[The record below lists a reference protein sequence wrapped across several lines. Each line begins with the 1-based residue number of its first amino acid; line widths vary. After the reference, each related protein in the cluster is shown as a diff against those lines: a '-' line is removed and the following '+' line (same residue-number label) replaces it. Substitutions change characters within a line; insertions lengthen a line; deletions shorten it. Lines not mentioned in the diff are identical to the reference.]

1 MKTMRG
7 NNVRC
12 FQNRFI
18 RSVGKV
24 ENVILDLKSHTG
36 RSTELL
42 HADQIPSV
50 NSSDSRSYSG
60 CRSEERGRL
69 QIRNSDTLTHTR
81 VEVSENIEKFSF
93 ANIYQRRSDH
103 SHDLR
108 LSTQGF
114 RGKHDQQ
121 RSATFSASSKHVL
134 DDLIGLTPV
143 KIRLQSLVDCLLDG
157 IAPNFKRRWKL
168 PHFRE
173 PSMYRLF
180 KHLHRYLIG
189 CGQHRNPPNELYV
202 DAQNKLYSK
211 RLATRKI
218 QWMKWN
224 RHLNR
229 WKPGSR

>member
-1 MKTMRG
+1 M
-7 NNVRC
+7 N
-12 FQNRFI
+12 
-18 RSVGKV
+18 
-24 ENVILDLKSHTG
+24 DL
-36 RSTELL
+36 
-42 HADQIPSV
+42 
-50 NSSDSRSYSG
+50 N
-60 CRSEERGRL
+60 
-69 QIRNSDTLTHTR
+69 
-81 VEVSENIEKFSF
+81 
-93 ANIYQRRSDH
+93 
-103 SHDLR
+103 
-108 LSTQGF
+108 
-114 RGKHDQQ
+114 
-121 RSATFSASSKHVL
+121 
-134 DDLIGLTPV
+134 GLTAV

-157 IAPNFKRRWKL
+157 RRTIKKRRWKL

-229 WKPGSR
+229 WKPGSRETEQCYTASSSSY

>member
-24 ENVILDLKSHTG
+24 ENVVLDLKSHT
-36 RSTELL
+36 
-42 HADQIPSV
+42 V

-108 LSTQGF
+108 ILVIGQKLNALRSEKQARRQGF
-114 RGKHDQQ
+114 LIAEG
-121 RSATFSASSKHVL
+121 HVNRRRPPT
-134 DDLIGLTPV
+134 DLI
-143 KIRLQSLVDCLLDG
+143 
-157 IAPNFKRRWKL
+157 
-168 PHFRE
+168 
-173 PSMYRLF
+173 
-180 KHLHRYLIG
+180 LID
-189 CGQHRNPPNELYV
+189 HIVEN
-202 DAQNKLYSK
+202 
-211 RLATRKI
+211 
-218 QWMKWN
+218 
-224 RHLNR
+224 
-229 WKPGSR
+229 

>member
-1 MKTMRG
+1 MRG

-24 ENVILDLKSHTG
+24 ENVILNLKSHTG

-108 LSTQGF
+108 ILVVGQKLNALRSKKQARRQGFLIAEGHVNRRRSPTDLILIDHIVQNYSRGVNDLNRRRRLYCFLRLSAQGF

-121 RSATFSASSKHVL
+121 WPAA
-134 DDLIGLTPV
+134 
-143 KIRLQSLVDCLLDG
+143 
-157 IAPNFKRRWKL
+157 
-168 PHFRE
+168 
-173 PSMYRLF
+173 
-180 KHLHRYLIG
+180 
-189 CGQHRNPPNELYV
+189 
-202 DAQNKLYSK
+202 
-211 RLATRKI
+211 
-218 QWMKWN
+218 
-224 RHLNR
+224 
-229 WKPGSR
+229 